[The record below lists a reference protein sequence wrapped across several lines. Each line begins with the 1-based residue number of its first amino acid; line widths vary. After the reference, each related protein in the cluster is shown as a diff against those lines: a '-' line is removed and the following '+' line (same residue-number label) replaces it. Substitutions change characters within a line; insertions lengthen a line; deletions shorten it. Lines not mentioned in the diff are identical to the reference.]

1 MDIIKRYILKEF
13 AESFGFALLVF
24 TLVFT
29 VGNIMH
35 VADLI
40 INKGVNVLQVLKIF
54 FLLIPSLLT
63 FTIPIAVL
71 LGTLLAFGR
80 LAGDSEIQAMLY
92 SGISLYRISVP
103 VIIFVIVLAMFCAL
117 VNDRIATEF
126 GFEARRVLKQ
136 VGVENPSAMIE
147 PGVFSR
153 FGSYIIFAYAV

>member
-13 AESFGFALLVF
+13 LEAFGLALLVF

-29 VGNIMH
+29 VGNIMQ

-40 INKGVNVLQVLKIF
+40 INKGINFLQVLKIF

-63 FTIPIAVL
+63 FTIPMAVL

-92 SGISLYRISVP
+92 SGISLWRISVP
-103 VIIFVIVLAMFCAL
+103 GGRARTC
-117 VNDRIATEF
+117 
-126 GFEARRVLKQ
+126 ARRADVLNR
-136 VGVENPSAMIE
+136 EAC
-147 PGVFSR
+147 PGR
-153 FGSYIIFAYAV
+153 W